1 MSVRELSAQRVVASP
16 IAPENELP
24 SRAQVLLL
32 AFCVSL
38 STAIAL
44 GFGRFGYSLVLPAM
58 RADLGWSYG
67 QAGALNTGN
76 ALGYLAGALC
86 AAPILRRSSLRAGVL
101 GGLILS
107 VIALGLTGIFHDFPV
122 LIFCRALVGFSG
134 ALTFIA
140 AASLG
145 LRLGRDAAENAFA
158 AGVII
163 AGPGLGVI
171 VSGIL
176 IPILIRD
183 SAHSWPR
190 AWLLM
195 AALGVLAC
203 FVVALATRGLHSNES
218 VPEETDVVENQ
229 RFSLRT
235 LLPIL
240 IAYFLYGVSYIAY
253 MTFLIAYVRGLEDGA
268 SHVAPLWAALGAAML
283 FSSVFW
289 KGVLARESG
298 GRVLTMMAVG
308 GAVAAMIPLI
318 SVSFPALLISA
329 AGFGLCSMP
338 VFSVVSIAIRNHL
351 PREFWSRA
359 VALSTV
365 IFAAGQSLGPLGSGV
380 LSDHLG
386 LRASLLW
393 TAAIMSGSAIVAWLQ
408 KPAPQKILLSQTISR
423 D

>member
-1 MSVRELSAQRVVASP
+1 MSSQELTAEGVLAPP
-16 IAPENELP
+16 ISSEKEVP
-24 SRAQVLLL
+24 SHAQVLLL

-76 ALGYLAGALC
+76 ALGYLTGALC
-86 AAPILRRSSLRAGVL
+86 AAPILQRSSLRRGVL
-101 GGLILS
+101 GGLVLS
-107 VIALGLTGIFHDFPV
+107 VVALGLTGIFRDFAA

-134 ALTFIA
+134 AVTFIA

-145 LRLGRDAAENAFA
+145 LRLGRNAAENAFA

-163 AGPGLGVI
+163 AGPGMGVI
-171 VSGIL
+171 ASGIF
-176 IPILIRD
+176 IPFLIRD
-183 SAHSWPR
+183 SVHPWPR

-195 AALGVLAC
+195 SALGVLVT
-203 FVVALATRGLHSNES
+203 FVVALATRGLQAKEA
-218 VPEETDVVENQ
+218 VPAETDVAENQ
-229 RFSLRT
+229 RFSLRP

-253 MTFLIAYVRGLEDGA
+253 MTFLIAYVRGLKGGA
-268 SHVAPLWAALGAAML
+268 SVVTPIWTAMGVAML
-283 FSSVFW
+283 ASSVFW
-289 KGVLARESG
+289 KSALARDRG

-308 GAVAAMIPLI
+308 GALFATIPLV
-318 SVSFPALLISA
+318 SVSLPALLISS

-351 PREFWSRA
+351 PRQFWSRA
-359 VALSTV
+359 VAFSTV
-365 IFAAGQSLGPLGSGV
+365 IFASGQSLGPLGSGA
-380 LSDHLG
+380 LSDHFG
-386 LRASLLW
+386 LRASLVW
-393 TAAIMSGSAIVAWLQ
+393 TAAIMGGSAIVAWLQ
-408 KPAPQKILLSQTISR
+408 KSATQKI
-423 D
+423 